1 MKEKVL
7 ISGGTGLVGT
17 RLTDLLIQKG
27 YEVAHLSRSS
37 SNSSGVKTIVWDVN
51 KMELNHKSIED
62 SQYIVQLAGAGIVD
76 EPWTE
81 ERKKVIID
89 SRVKSTELLHQAI
102 SKNKNKPKA
111 FVSASAI
118 GYYGIETSE
127 HIYLESDEPGNDF
140 LAETCKL
147 WEKSIDQLDELKIP
161 VSRIRIG
168 LVLSDLGGALKEIAK
183 PVKMGFGAALGSG
196 KQYMPWIHIDDLCN
210 IFIHAMENK
219 KGETYN
225 GVAPNQMRNKAFTK
239 VVAKVLNK
247 PFFLPNVPEFVLK
260 IMLGSRSLLVLE
272 GSRISA
278 QKVMKSGFKFQ
289 FEDLESAL
297 RDLYS

>member
-62 SQYIVQLAGAGIVD
+62 YQYIVQLAGAGIVD

-102 SKNKNKPKA
+102 NKNKNKPKA

-225 GVAPNQMRNKAFTK
+225 GVAPNQMGNKAFTK

>member
-62 SQYIVQLAGAGIVD
+62 YQYIVQLAGAGIVD

-118 GYYGIETSE
+118 GYYGIETSDFSK
-127 HIYLESDEPGNDF
+127 IFQSD
-140 LAETCKL
+140 
-147 WEKSIDQLDELKIP
+147 
-161 VSRIRIG
+161 V
-168 LVLSDLGGALKEIAK
+168 
-183 PVKMGFGAALGSG
+183 
-196 KQYMPWIHIDDLCN
+196 
-210 IFIHAMENK
+210 
-219 KGETYN
+219 
-225 GVAPNQMRNKAFTK
+225 
-239 VVAKVLNK
+239 
-247 PFFLPNVPEFVLK
+247 
-260 IMLGSRSLLVLE
+260 
-272 GSRISA
+272 
-278 QKVMKSGFKFQ
+278 
-289 FEDLESAL
+289 
-297 RDLYS
+297 